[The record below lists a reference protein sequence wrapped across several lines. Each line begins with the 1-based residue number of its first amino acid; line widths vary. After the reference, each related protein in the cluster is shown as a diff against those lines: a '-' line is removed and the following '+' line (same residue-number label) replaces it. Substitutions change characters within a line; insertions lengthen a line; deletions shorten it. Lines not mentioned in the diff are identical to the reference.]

1 MSIKT
6 SELEISENKDNE
18 PKAGEITTV
27 SFKDKVKQIF
37 NNITVEPYLLCYLL
51 PMVITG
57 IAAQK
62 FNMIK
67 ACRVDLGYS
76 ESICE
81 NVVNGNVSD
90 NITAEATNGAQRLV
104 ADMYAWAQPLQ
115 TGLPAFIIL
124 FIGAWSDK
132 TGNRKALMIIPILG
146 ETISAFGLFLAT
158 YFLLEWPLWVTGLI
172 ESLPSA
178 LSGSFAVAFMGST
191 SYIADVT
198 TVESRTFRMGVV
210 SLIVSVGF
218 PLGIALGGYLTEV
231 LGFLRVFI
239 AMTVLFAIGFIH
251 TYFHIKDVRR
261 QPLQGTVWSK
271 LTQFFNFDI
280 FLSFLNLFRGKKLLR
295 VILLICAYIVII
307 GPIFGETTL
316 KFLYALK
323 KFGMTNAGF
332 SLFTTYSQVIGMAGT
347 TIVVVVFSKYFKMHD
362 TLLGVII
369 SISKILGNFFFALAP
384 NVGWFYVAPII
395 DIFGNAGGLVAKSFG
410 TKIVEV
416 HEIGKICSLLAFVEA
431 ISPVIYSPLFSK
443 VYSKTLHTV
452 PEAFFYLGGI
462 MTVPGLFAFL
472 ALYILHKRDE
482 RDVVKNPEA
491 KEEHAHENSVTVL

>member
-1 MSIKT
+1 MSNKI
-6 SELEISENKDNE
+6 SELEISENKDND
-18 PKAGEITTV
+18 PKASEMSTV
-27 SFKDKVKQIF
+27 SLKDRVKQLF

-51 PMVITG
+51 PMVISG

-62 FNMIK
+62 FNLIK

-90 NITAEATNGAQRLV
+90 NITDQASNEAQRLV

-146 ETISAFGLFLAT
+146 EIISSFGLCLAT

-172 ESLPSA
+172 EALPSA

-191 SYIADVT
+191 SYVADVT
-198 TVESRTFRMGVV
+198 TVESRTLRMGVV

-231 LGFLRVFI
+231 LGFLPMFI
-239 AMTVLFAIGFIH
+239 VVTVLFATGFIY
-251 TYFHIKDVRR
+251 TCFYIKDVRR
-261 QPLQGTVWSK
+261 QPLQGTIWSK
-271 LTQFFNFDI
+271 LTQFFNFEI
-280 FLSFLNLFRGKKLLR
+280 FLSFFNLFRGKKLLR
-295 VILLICAYIVII
+295 VILLICAYIDIM
-307 GPIFGETTL
+307 GPIFGGASL

-347 TIVVVVFSKYFKMHD
+347 TIVIVIFSKYLKMHD

-395 DIFGNAGGLVAKSFG
+395 DMFGNAGGLVAKSFG
-410 TKIVEV
+410 TKIVEA
-416 HEIGKICSLLAFVEA
+416 HEIGKICSLLGFVESV
-431 ISPVIYSPLFSK
+431 SPVIYTPLFSK
-443 VYSKTLHTV
+443 VYSMTVKTL
-452 PEAFFYLGGI
+452 PEAFFYLGGV
-462 MTVPGLFAFL
+462 MTVPGLLAFL
-472 ALYILHKRDE
+472 ALYFLHKRDE